1 MDKISLV
8 DLEIFAHHGV
18 FDFEKEN
25 GQTFIVSCE
34 CLLDTHEAGT
44 SDNLSASLDY
54 GALAHRLTALFQEKT
69 FDLIEAA
76 AEHCASALL
85 HEFSLIRSL
94 TLTIKKPSA
103 PVNLPLAYP
112 AVTIT
117 RGWTPAILA
126 LGSNIE
132 PRQEHLDAA
141 LKLLTD
147 HPDIR
152 CLRIAPWIETDPVG
166 YTDQDRFLNGAVLI
180 ETLLTPH
187 ALLDAIHD
195 IEAARKRERTIH
207 WGPRTLDIDIIYYDD
222 LLLTSDD
229 LTIPHPLCME
239 RTFVMEPVIT
249 IAPYWID
256 PRYGKAISICWKE
269 AQE

>member
-44 SDNLSASLDY
+44 SDNLDASLDY
-54 GALAHRLTALFQEKT
+54 GSLAHRLTALFQEET

-76 AEHCASALL
+76 AEHCAGALL

-141 LKLLTD
+141 LALLSE
-147 HPDIR
+147 HPNIR
-152 CLRIAPWIETDPVG
+152 CLRVAPWIETDPVG

-187 ALLDAIHD
+187 ELLDAIHD
-195 IEAARKRERTIH
+195 IEAARKRERIIH
-207 WGPRTLDIDIIYYDD
+207 WGPRTLDIDIIYYGD

-239 RTFVMEPVIT
+239 RAFVMEPVIA

-256 PRYGKAISICWKE
+256 PRYGKAVSICWKE
-269 AQE
+269 AQK

>member
-44 SDNLSASLDY
+44 SDNLDASLDY
-54 GALAHRLTALFQEKT
+54 GALAHRLTALFQEET

-76 AEHCASALL
+76 AEHCAGALL

-103 PVNLPLAYP
+103 PVNLPLTYP

-132 PRQEHLDAA
+132 PRQDHLDAA
-141 LKLLTD
+141 LALLSE

-152 CLRIAPWIETDPVG
+152 CLRVAPWIETDPVG

-187 ALLDAIHD
+187 ELLDAIHD
-195 IEAARKRERTIH
+195 IEAARKRERIIH
-207 WGPRTLDIDIIYYDD
+207 WGPRTLDIDIIYYGD

-239 RTFVMEPVIT
+239 RAFVMEPVT
-249 IAPYWID
+249 AIAPYWID
-256 PRYGKAISICWKE
+256 PRYGKAVSICWKE
-269 AQE
+269 AQK